1 MCVVVKGSSP
11 WSNLVV
17 GPCRRPFSPCVRQN
31 PALRF
36 ANTTFWWVLL
46 SSVQLL
52 WKWAIYERYLSE
64 PREQFFVDMYG
75 HTFF

>member
-1 MCVVVKGSSP
+1 MCRGLGFQP

-17 GPCRRPFSPCVRQN
+17 PVSLCVRQN

-75 HTFF
+75 HTFV

>member
-1 MCVVVKGSSP
+1 MCVVVSGSSRGLT
-11 WSNLVV
+11 SSSL
-17 GPCRRPFSPCVRQN
+17 CVRQN

-75 HTFF
+75 HTFV